1 MGYKKK
7 ILLFLEN
14 ALSLW
19 NLQLKFL
26 PPNTTSKTQPMD
38 MGIIQAMKLKFRNIY
53 LKTEQLLNSL

>member
-14 ALSLW
+14 ALSLL

-53 LKTEQLLNSL
+53 LKTEQLLNSS